1 MNINM
6 KRRFIV
12 ILLGL
17 ISFSMVKAQDPEM
30 TQYYAAPIYTNP
42 AMAGTGTCNGGGRI
56 NINYR
61 NQWPSLPGTFVTT
74 LASYDQ
80 HFDGIGGGIGL
91 IAMNDVAG
99 EGRLTSQTFAGIYS
113 YQLVVNRKFTM
124 RFGLEAQFVSRSLD
138 WKKLRFP
145 DQIDPTKGFT
155 LPTNEPLSG
164 NRIQYPNFSGGALGY
179 TERFYCGIA
188 VHNMIEPIQ
197 SFLGTQD
204 SKLPRR
210 YTLHSGL
217 VIPLDNTYD
226 PNMTISPNLLFMM
239 QNKFTQLNLGFYF
252 NKGPLV
258 TGLWYRQTFGKYLN
272 SDALMVLVGFRKER
286 FKFGYSYDLTVSSAR
301 QAAPGSHE
309 VSASIEW
316 CASKRSVKYKKLSCP
331 DF

>member
-1 MNINM
+1 MI
-6 KRRFIV
+6 KHYLTICIAF
-12 ILLGL
+12 LG
-17 ISFSMVKAQDPEM
+17 IGIAKAQDPEM

-42 AMAGTGTCNGGGRI
+42 AMAGTGSCDGGGRI

-74 LASYDQ
+74 IASYDQ
-80 HFDGIGGGIGL
+80 HFDAIGGGIGL

-99 EGRLTSQTFAGIYS
+99 EGKLTSNTLAGIYS
-113 YQLVVNRKFTM
+113 YQLRVNRKFTM
-124 RFGLEAQFVSRSLD
+124 RFGLEAQYVSRSLD

-155 LPTNEPLSG
+155 LPTNEPIDRRTI
-164 NRIQYPNFSGGALGY
+164 NYPNFSTGVLGY
-179 TERFYCGIA
+179 TERFYAGVA
-188 VHNMIEPIQ
+188 VHNLIQPIQ

-210 YTLHSGL
+210 FTVHSGV

-226 PNMTISPNLLFMM
+226 PNMTISPNVLFMI

-258 TGLWYRQTFGKYLN
+258 TGLWYRQTFGNYHN

-316 CASKRSVKYKKLSCP
+316 CSSKRPTRYRKLSCP

>member
-1 MNINM
+1 MR
-6 KRRFIV
+6 K
-12 ILLGL
+12 ILLNCLALLGFTSL
-17 ISFSMVKAQDPEM
+17 YAQDPEM

-42 AMAGTGTCNGGGRI
+42 AMAGTGTCDGGGRI

-61 NQWPSLPGTFVTT
+61 NQWPNLPGTFVTT

-80 HFDGIGGGIGL
+80 HFDGIGGGIGI

-99 EGRLTSQTFAGIYS
+99 EGKLTSNTLAGIYS
-113 YQLVVNRKFTM
+113 YQLIVNRKFTM
-124 RFGLEAQFVSRSLD
+124 RFGLEAQFVSRALD

-145 DQIDPTKGFT
+145 DQIDPAKGFT
-155 LPTNEPLSG
+155 LPTNEPL
-164 NRIQYPNFSGGALGY
+164 NTQTIRYPNFSGGVLGY
-179 TERFYCGIA
+179 TERFYAGIA
-188 VHNMIEPIQ
+188 VHNIIEPIQ

-217 VIPLDNTYD
+217 VIPLDNAYD

-272 SDALMVLVGFRKER
+272 SDALMVLVGFRKEK

-316 CASKRSVKYKKLSCP
+316 CASKKAIRYKKLSCP

>member
-1 MNINM
+1 M
-6 KRRFIV
+6 RRSLLLWVIIIV
-12 ILLGL
+12 ASALR
-17 ISFSMVKAQDPEM
+17 AQDPEM

-42 AMAGTGTCNGGGRI
+42 AMAGTGACNGGGRI
-56 NINYR
+56 NLNYR

-74 LASYDQ
+74 IASYDQ

-99 EGRLTSQTFAGIYS
+99 EGKLTSTTLAGIYS
-113 YQLVVNRKFTM
+113 YQLVVSRKFTM
-124 RFGLEAQFVSRSLD
+124 RFGLEAQYVNRSLD

-155 LPTNEPLSG
+155 LPTQEPINPNKIS
-164 NRIQYPNFSGGALGY
+164 YPNFSGGVLGY
-179 TERFYCGIA
+179 TEKFYCGFA

-217 VIPLDNTYD
+217 VIPLDNSYD
-226 PNMTISPNLLFMM
+226 MANSNMTISPNLLFMM
-239 QNKFTQLNLGFYF
+239 QNKFTQMNLGFYF
-252 NKGPLV
+252 SKGPLV

-272 SDALMVLVGFRKER
+272 SDALMVLVGFRKDR

-316 CASKRSVKYKKLSCP
+316 CANKRPVRYKKLSCP

>member
-1 MNINM
+1 MT
-6 KRRFIV
+6 RRFLLSCAA
-12 ILLGL
+12 ILAMG
-17 ISFSMVKAQDPEM
+17 IVKAQDPEM

-42 AMAGTGTCNGGGRI
+42 AMAGTGSCNGGGRI

-80 HFDGIGGGIGL
+80 HFDAIGGGIGF

-99 EGRLTSQTFAGIYS
+99 EGKLTSNTFAGIYS
-113 YQLVVNRKFTM
+113 YQLIVNRKFTM
-124 RFGLEAQFVSRSLD
+124 RFGLEAQFVSRSID

-155 LPTNEPLSG
+155 LPTQEPI
-164 NRIQYPNFSGGALGY
+164 NPNVINYPNFSGGMLGY
-179 TERFYCGIA
+179 TERFYFGLA
-188 VHNMIEPIQ
+188 VHNVIEPIQ

-210 YTLHSGL
+210 YTFHSGL
-217 VIPLDNTYD
+217 VIPLDHSYDIANSNT
-226 PNMTISPNLLFMM
+226 TISPNLLFMV
-239 QNKFTQLNLGFYF
+239 QNKFTQMNLGFYY
-252 NKGPLV
+252 NRGPLV
-258 TGLWYRQTFGKYLN
+258 TGLWYRQTFGKYIN
-272 SDALMVLVGFRKER
+272 SDAVMVLVGFRKER
-286 FKFGYSYDLTVSSAR
+286 FKFGYSFDLTVSSAR
-301 QAAPGSHE
+301 QAAPMSHE

-316 CASKRSVKYKKLSCP
+316 CARKKAIKWNNLSCP

>member
-1 MNINM
+1 MT
-6 KRRFIV
+6 RHY
-12 ILLGL
+12 LLGFIAFL
-17 ISFSMVKAQDPEM
+17 SFGLAKAQDPEM

-42 AMAGTGTCNGGGRI
+42 AMAGTGSCNGGGRI

-74 LASYDQ
+74 MASYDQ
-80 HFDGIGGGIGL
+80 HFDKIGGGIGI

-99 EGRLTSQTFAGIYS
+99 EGKLTSTTLAGIYS
-113 YQLVVNRKFTM
+113 YQLQVSRTFTM
-124 RFGLEAQFVSRSLD
+124 RFGLEAQYVNRSLD
-138 WKKLRFP
+138 WRKLRFP

-155 LPTNEPLSG
+155 LPTGEPINP
-164 NRIQYPNFSGGALGY
+164 NRISYPNFSGGILGY
-179 TERFYCGIA
+179 SERFYAGIA

-210 YTLHSGL
+210 YTFHSGL
-217 VIPLDNTYD
+217 VIPLDNKTD
-226 PNMTISPNLLFMM
+226 PDVTISPNLLFMM
-239 QNKFTQLNLGFYF
+239 QNKFTQLNMGFYF

-258 TGLWYRQTFGKYLN
+258 TGLWYRQTFGKYVN
-272 SDALMVLVGFRKER
+272 SDALMILVGFRKDK

-316 CASKRSVKYKKLSCP
+316 CAAKPSIKYKKLSCP

>member
-1 MNINM
+1 M
-6 KRRFIV
+6 RRYLFC
-12 ILLGL
+12 LLVLTGL
-17 ISFSMVKAQDPEM
+17 GIANAQDPEM

-42 AMAGTGTCNGGGRI
+42 AMAGTGSCDGGGRI

-80 HFDGIGGGIGL
+80 NFDRLGGGIGI

-99 EGRLTSQTFAGIYS
+99 EGRLTSQTIAGIYS
-113 YQLVVNRKFTM
+113 YQLRAGRKFTM
-124 RFGLEAQFVSRSLD
+124 RFGLEGQFVSRSLD

-145 DQIDPTKGFT
+145 DQIDPTKGFI
-155 LPTNEPLSG
+155 LPTNEPL
-164 NRIQYPNFSGGALGY
+164 NEQTIRYPNFSTGILGY
-179 TERFYCGIA
+179 TERFYAGIA
-188 VHNMIEPIQ
+188 VHNLIEPIQ

-204 SKLPRR
+204 SKLPRK
-210 YTLHSGL
+210 YTFHSGV
-217 VIPLDNTYD
+217 VIPLDNSYD
-226 PNMTISPNLLFMM
+226 PQMTISPNILFMM
-239 QNKFTQLNLGFYF
+239 QNKFTQLNVGFYF

-258 TGLWYRQTFGKYLN
+258 TGLWYRQTFGQFVN

-301 QAAPGSHE
+301 NAAPGSHE

-316 CASKRSVKYKKLSCP
+316 CARRPSQTYRPLKCP